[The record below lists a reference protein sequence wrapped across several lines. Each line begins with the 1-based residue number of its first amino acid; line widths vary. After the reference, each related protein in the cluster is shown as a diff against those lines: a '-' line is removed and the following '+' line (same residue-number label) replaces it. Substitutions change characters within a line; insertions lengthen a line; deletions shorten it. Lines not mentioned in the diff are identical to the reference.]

1 MSFLLLDSAA
11 ATTIALY
18 AGNHQVA
25 PPSTRLPV
33 DPKVSVTDVDGNPV
47 QGVSVTF
54 AVTGG
59 GGSLAGSAVQTTDIG
74 GFASVGW
81 VLGAS
86 PGTDT
91 LTATVGFLTGSPVTF
106 TATDTVSAAAWA
118 DPCGL
123 CAVAFPS

>member
-1 MSFLLLDSAA
+1 MSFLVLDSAA
-11 ATTIALY
+11 ATTIAVS

-33 DPKVSVTDVDGNPV
+33 DPQVLVTDGSGNPV

-54 AVTGG
+54 AVTAG
-59 GGSLAGSAVQTTDIG
+59 GGSLVGSAVQTTDVG
-74 GFASVGW
+74 GFASIGW
-81 VLGAS
+81 TLGAS

-118 DPCGL
+118 DPCGA
-123 CAVAFPS
+123 CAVAFFS